1 MFYIDIQAC
10 CAEEAGAL
18 PGSFHRSESGSG
30 HTILKSISI
39 PKWKIRKIVTVTKTA
54 MFSLFSKIFCSID
67 ALLVLNPAV

>member
-1 MFYIDIQAC
+1 MQVRC
-10 CAEEAGAL
+10 VEEAGDL
-18 PGSFHRSESGSG
+18 PGSFHRSEARSG

-39 PKWKIRKIVTVTKTA
+39 PKWKTRNIVTVTKTA